1 MLLVNYGQRLSER
14 ESLKLILFGEGPLS
28 RTLAE
33 FSAHYHGERNH
44 QGKGNKLLFPDAAGK
59 TEQRGHAVECHQ
71 RLGGLLKFYARAA

>member
-1 MLLVNYGQRLSER
+1 VPVE
-14 ESLKLILFGEGPLS
+14 LILFGEGPLV

-44 QGKGNKLLFPDAAGK
+44 RGKGNKLLFPDAANK
-59 TEQRGHAVECHQ
+59 TKPRGHAVECRQ